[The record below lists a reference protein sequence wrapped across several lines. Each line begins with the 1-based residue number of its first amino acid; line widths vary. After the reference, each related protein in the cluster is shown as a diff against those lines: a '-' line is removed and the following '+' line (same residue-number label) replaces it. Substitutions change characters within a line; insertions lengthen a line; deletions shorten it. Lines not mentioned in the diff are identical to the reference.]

1 MKPALH
7 LPLCLNLAAG
17 PNTPKSPFGKVSTQ
31 LSVPASLT
39 CSLSVIVKLGE
50 CSVALIALNE
60 LLAVVA
66 AGGEELG
73 GGEGGGLGDGCGVMV
88 TALTAIDP
96 CCCGGA
102 SSYSAFPAWFAVMT
116 QFPGAVN

>member
-66 AGGEELG
+66 AGGVLP
-73 GGEGGGLGDGCGVMV
+73 GGEAGGLGDGVGVIV
-88 TALTAIDP
+88 TAALTVIGP
-96 CCCGGA
+96 CCACG
-102 SSYSAFPAWFAVMT
+102 
-116 QFPGAVN
+116 